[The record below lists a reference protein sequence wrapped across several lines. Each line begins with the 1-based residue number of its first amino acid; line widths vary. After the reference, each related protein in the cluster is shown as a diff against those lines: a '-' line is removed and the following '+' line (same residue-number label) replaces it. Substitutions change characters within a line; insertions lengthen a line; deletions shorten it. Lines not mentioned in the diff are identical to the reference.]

1 MQALAFPRKPD
12 TNAKPDIYSLVCK
25 QTLLETR
32 LLLLKYA

>member
-1 MQALAFPRKPD
+1 MQALTFPR
-12 TNAKPDIYSLVCK
+12 KPDIYSLVCK